1 MISLLKIRYIH
12 SKELLEF
19 RFNFNFT
26 KNLRAMFLRQLK
38 NKGEVDE
45 VIQTVEEK
53 VLVLR
58 FGKDDEIGCMQTDD
72 IVRY

>member
-1 MISLLKIRYIH
+1 
-12 SKELLEF
+12 
-19 RFNFNFT
+19 
-26 KNLRAMFLRQLK
+26 MFLRQLK
-38 NKGEVDE
+38 NKTEVDE

-72 IVRY
+72 IVRI